1 LPASYALMLNT
12 TKSLIQQYSRVAV
25 LAWLTL
31 LAPAIAAEP
40 SKNIL
45 ELPAEV
51 QLNTLTHI
59 PLSES
64 EVRTKVEY
72 AHRLFDMSLAKRIS
86 SSHHEQAIMLLE
98 QAHAQADAA
107 QQALANGALSEA
119 DDLVNQ
125 CYRSIAIA
133 STLVPSEHQRAL
145 AKTTHSSMVEGLAH
159 AKELH
164 AKAYQRVAEISQ
176 HVKFDAEAVYQLEQ
190 LAMSEVVDNNY
201 QEANRH
207 LRQARML
214 VDLATM
220 KMLDNQTVTYH
231 VDVSTPALEYQYE
244 VGRFRSYEE
253 LIPVAIEMKKPNKMQ
268 LMLITRKVDEGL
280 WKAEQ
285 AQITA
290 DAGDYPK
297 AIRMVMDASVDI
309 RRGLKLMKVK
319 LYE

>member
-1 LPASYALMLNT
+1 MRDNRCFLLLSLVWLML
-12 TKSLIQQYSRVAV
+12 S
-25 LAWLTL
+25 
-31 LAPAIAAEP
+31 APAMAVEP
-40 SKNIL
+40 RKNIS
-45 ELPAEV
+45 ELPPEV

-59 PLSES
+59 PLSER

-72 AHRLFDMSLAKRIS
+72 AHRLLNMSLAKRIIS
-86 SSHHEQAIMLLE
+86 SNHEQAIVLLE
-98 QAHAQADAA
+98 EAHAQADAA
-107 QQALANGALSEA
+107 QQALANGALLEA

-125 CYRSIAIA
+125 CYRSMVIA
-133 STLVPSEHQRAL
+133 STLVQSEYQRAL
-145 AKTTHSSMVEGLAH
+145 AETFYAGMIKGLAH

-164 AKAYQRVAEISQ
+164 AKAYQRVAETSQ
-176 HVKFDAEAVYQLEQ
+176 HINFDTEAVYQLEQ
-190 LAMSEVVDNNY
+190 LAMAEVADNDY

-220 KMLDNQTVTYH
+220 RMLDNQTVTYH
-231 VDVSTPALEYQYE
+231 VDVSTPAREYQYE

-268 LMLITRKVDEGL
+268 LMLVTRQVNEGL

-285 AQITA
+285 AQTTA

-309 RRGLKLMKVK
+309 RRALKLMKVK